1 MPNKISKIERRNY
14 IMANKEV
21 MNEEVKMN
29 EEATVVEIKKES
41 KVKVIW
47 NKIKKPVSY
56 VAVLAL
62 GIGVGFTT
70 AKGLGSD
77 DGEVEETATEE

>member
-1 MPNKISKIERRNY
+1 MPNKNCKIERRNY

-41 KVKVIW
+41 KAKVIW

-62 GIGVGFTT
+62 GIGVGLTA

-77 DGEVEETATEE
+77 DEVVEETATEE

>member
-1 MPNKISKIERRNY
+1 MPNKNCKIERRNY

-29 EEATVVEIKKES
+29 EEAAVEIKKES

-62 GIGVGFTT
+62 GIGVGLTA
-70 AKGLGSD
+70 AKGMGSD
-77 DGEVEETATEE
+77 DEVVEETATEE